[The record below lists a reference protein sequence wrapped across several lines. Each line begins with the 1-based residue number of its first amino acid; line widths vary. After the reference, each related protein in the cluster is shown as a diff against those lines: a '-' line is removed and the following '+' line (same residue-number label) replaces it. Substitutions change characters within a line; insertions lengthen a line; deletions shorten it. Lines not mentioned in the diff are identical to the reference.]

1 MNVDHVLR
9 IMTSHPFGKGAAVI
23 GHVADGHPGVSLRSR
38 IGATRIVDMFT
49 GEQLP
54 RIC

>member
-1 MNVDHVLR
+1 MLTGHA
-9 IMTSHPFGKGAAVI
+9 TGKDASLI
-23 GHVADGHPGVSLRSR
+23 GHVGEGHYGVSLRSR